1 MVRNLRRRRG
11 HSAAAPGEPRRA
23 TRCRHTLP
31 ALEAQV
37 SMLVNAY
44 EDAEAD
50 RGSVWPLPP
59 ESLMATTPGGH
70 LPNRL
75 LGSHA
80 GDGRDEGPPAMTNS
94 P

>member
-1 MVRNLRRRRG
+1 
-11 HSAAAPGEPRRA
+11 
-23 TRCRHTLP
+23 
-31 ALEAQV
+31 
-37 SMLVNAY
+37 MLVNAY